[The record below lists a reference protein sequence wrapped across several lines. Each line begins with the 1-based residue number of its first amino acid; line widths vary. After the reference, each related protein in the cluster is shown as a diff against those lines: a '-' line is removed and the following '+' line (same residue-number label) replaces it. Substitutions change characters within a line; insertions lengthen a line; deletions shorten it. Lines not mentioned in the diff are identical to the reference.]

1 MEKVDYIHLVPG
13 VTKADEQDV
22 GEAARHVEEQP
33 ERGLDHQSTIIP
45 AQS

>member
-1 MEKVDYIHLVPG
+1 MGKGDFNHLVPG

-33 ERGLDHQSTIIP
+33 EGGLEHQSTIIP